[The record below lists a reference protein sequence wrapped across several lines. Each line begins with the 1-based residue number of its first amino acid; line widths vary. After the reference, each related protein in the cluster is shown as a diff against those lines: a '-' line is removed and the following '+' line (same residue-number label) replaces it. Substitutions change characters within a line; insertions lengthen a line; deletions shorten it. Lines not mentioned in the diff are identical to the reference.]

1 MTTVLQKKIC
11 MLGGFSVGKTSLVK
25 RYVQSVFSE
34 TYLTTVGVKIDKKT
48 VDLSDRI
55 VNLILWDLA
64 GEDDIN
70 SLRMTN
76 LRGAAGY
83 VLVADGTRPST
94 LDVALSLH
102 KRVEADF
109 GPLPFVLLLNKSPQ
123 GAMGDQRHCRG
134 GAATE
139 RLVGAAKQCANR
151 RRRGGC
157 LQGPRGARFELND
170 GSPTREPGRTSARA
184 DL

>member
-1 MTTVLQKKIC
+1 MSATLQKKIC

-48 VDLSDRI
+48 VDLSGRT

-64 GEDDIN
+64 GEDDIA
-70 SLRMTN
+70 SLRMSY

-94 LDVALSLH
+94 LDVALSLRQ
-102 KRVEADF
+102 RVETEY
-109 GPLPFVLLLNKSPQ
+109 GSLPFVLLLNKNDLTDQ
-123 GAMGDQRHCRG
+123 WTLGDDEIAGLR
-134 GAATE
+134 
-139 RLVGAAKQCANR
+139 
-151 RRRGGC
+151 
-157 LQGPRGARFELND
+157 ND
-170 GSPTREPGRTSARA
+170 GWWVQSSSARTGEGVEDA
-184 DL
+184 FTDLAVRLTG